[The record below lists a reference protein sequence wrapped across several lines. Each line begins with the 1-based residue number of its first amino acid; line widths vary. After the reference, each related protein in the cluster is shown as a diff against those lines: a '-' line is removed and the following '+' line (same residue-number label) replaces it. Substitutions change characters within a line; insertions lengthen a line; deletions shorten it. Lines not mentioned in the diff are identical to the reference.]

1 MLSAPA
7 KDGWNS
13 ACTKGRSMSALR
25 RFFVRPESV
34 TGERVTVVGPQ
45 AHHMASVLRLRP
57 GDRVLVLD
65 GSSLERVI
73 ELDQVS
79 NQEVTGRIIGTQA
92 GSQSPLWVVTVLQGV
107 PKGVKMDTIIRMGTE
122 LGVAQFVPVHFH
134 RSIATGGQRTERWRR
149 IALEAAK
156 QSRRSDVPI
165 VYDPLP
171 LPEALQL
178 VAGYDRILIFWE
190 GELTR
195 TIAEGLASAPTVGRV
210 AVIVGPEGGLEA
222 AEVAAAARAGAV
234 PVSLG
239 PLILRTETAAVVAVA
254 MVLYELTIRGQRTTE
269 ASTHSPLG

>member
-1 MLSAPA
+1 
-7 KDGWNS
+7 
-13 ACTKGRSMSALR
+13 MSALR

-92 GSQSPLWVVTVLQGV
+92 GTQSPLWVTVLQGV
-107 PKGVKMDTIIRMGTE
+107 PKGTKMDTIIRMGTE

-134 RSIATGGQRTERWRR
+134 RSIATGGQRTGRWRR

-156 QSRRSDVPI
+156 QSRRSIVPI

-171 LPEALQL
+171 LPEALRL
-178 VAGYDRILIFWE
+178 VAGYDRILILWE
-190 GELTR
+190 GERTR
-195 TIAEGLASAPTVGRV
+195 TIAEGLASAPMPGRV

-222 AEVAAAARAGAV
+222 AEVADAARAGAV
-234 PVSLG
+234 PVSVG
-239 PLILRTETAAVVAVA
+239 PLVLRTETAAVVAVA
-254 MVLYELTIRGQRTTE
+254 MVLYELTIRPQRSTE
-269 ASTHSPLG
+269 VSTHSPPEATAHD